1 MIEQAIAE
9 LNTMY
14 HWLPGGVI
22 APFICGTI
30 GFMFGFTDYVRS
42 FKYWNRYYIEHGEV
56 ICFMENHVKKMHD
69 VVKKHRLNELFKP
82 VGYVS
87 GVTWT
92 FLQTVLGVVI
102 GTVWPLA
109 VAIGIFTIPN
119 FLIRYVAREKRNK
132 AIFEQE
138 LKGDT

>member
-1 MIEQAIAE
+1 MIDIIITD
-9 LNTMY
+9 LNEMY
-14 HWLPGGVI
+14 HWLPGGPI
-22 APFICGTI
+22 APLIGISI
-30 GFMFGFTDYVRS
+30 GFLFGIADYIRS

-56 ICFMENHVKKMHD
+56 ICFMESHVKEMKK
-69 VVKKHRLNELFKP
+69 VIKKHNLNKHFKP

-92 FLQTVLGVVI
+92 FLQMVLGGVV

-109 VAIGIFTIPN
+109 VVVGIFTIPN
-119 FLIRYVAREKRNK
+119 FLIRYIAREKRSK
-132 AIFEQE
+132 AVFEQT